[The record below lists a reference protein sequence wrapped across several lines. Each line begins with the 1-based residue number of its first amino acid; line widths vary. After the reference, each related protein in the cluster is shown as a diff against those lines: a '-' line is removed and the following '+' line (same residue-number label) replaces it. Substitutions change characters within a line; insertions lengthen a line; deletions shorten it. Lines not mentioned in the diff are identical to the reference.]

1 VRLEVAAAGRTRT
14 VHVAGFGGR
23 YHVDVDT
30 RRRDVDAIPLGRG
43 TWSLII
49 GPAEA
54 GHYVRPGASGHGG
67 GRSYEIGVVERAGE
81 LTVYVNGRAVPVRV
95 GGQWRRRGA
104 GPTADT
110 GSGPQA
116 VAAPMPG
123 RVVKVLV
130 KPGDAVQSRQGL
142 VVVEAMKM
150 ENELRAAR
158 AGVVR
163 EIRVAEGASV
173 EANMVL
179 VVLD

>member
-43 TWSLII
+43 TWSLLIA
-49 GPAEA
+49 PSAA
-54 GHYVRPGASGHGG
+54 GHGG

-81 LTVYVNGRAVPVRV
+81 LTVYVNGRAVPVRI

-123 RVVKVLV
+123 RVVKLLV
-130 KPGDAVQSRQGL
+130 KPGDAVQARQGL